1 MDIINIIA
9 LGIILV
15 FGGFGFISGFIK
27 GSARLIGWIVALIL
41 AIKLGPASSVFFQNT
56 FHFSVKTSNILGG
69 VLVFII
75 VMIIIAIIVKL
86 LKKMVKALHLSFLD
100 KLLGFIL
107 GCFQAM
113 IVVFLLSLFVQILPI
128 TEQTKTTIT
137 NAAFVEWNNEKIARI
152 LEATKLDS
160 QIRNNSYY
168 KELLKLQYKI
178 KKDVTAAVS
187 PLS

>member
-1 MDIINIIA
+1 MDIINIIT

-27 GSARLIGWIVALIL
+27 GSARLIGWIVALIF
-41 AIKLGPASSVFFQNT
+41 AIRLGPAFSVFFQNT
-56 FHFSVKTSNILGG
+56 FHFSVKTSHILGG
-69 VLVFII
+69 VVIFLI
-75 VMIIIAIIVKL
+75 VMVIIAFIVKI
-86 LKKMVKALHLSFLD
+86 LKRVAEALHLSFLD
-100 KLLGFIL
+100 RLLGLIL

-113 IVVFLLSLFVQILPI
+113 IVIFLLSLFIQILPLQGKA
-128 TEQTKTTIT
+128 QTAIT
-137 NAAFVEWNNEKIARI
+137 NATFVEWSNEKIARI

-168 KELLKLQYKI
+168 QELLKLQYKLQ
-178 KKDVTAAVS
+178 KEVTDAVS

>member
-1 MDIINIIA
+1 MEPDRKT
-9 LGIILV
+9 V
-15 FGGFGFISGFIK
+15 
-27 GSARLIGWIVALIL
+27 GSNE
-41 AIKLGPASSVFFQNT
+41 F
-56 FHFSVKTSNILGG
+56 
-69 VLVFII
+69 
-75 VMIIIAIIVKL
+75 IIVKL
-86 LKKMVKALHLSFLD
+86 LKKMIKALHLSFMD

-113 IVVFLLSLFVQILPI
+113 IAVFLLSLFVQILPI
-128 TEQTKTTIT
+128 PEQTKTTIT
-137 NAAFVEWNNEKIARI
+137 SAAFVEWSNEKIARV

-178 KKDVTAAVS
+178 QKDVTDAIS